1 VKKAT
6 LLLVLLATL
15 LICAI
20 HWVTSSNTIHGVESI
35 TGNKISLWKY
45 QPSKEHTD
53 DINTVINSL
62 WDPHKNAQEK
72 RDIISNLK
80 TKIPTNDY
88 DLKLNHKKPLEFTAY
103 QVSKLIAYALGTQNK
118 ELATILCKS
127 TDARI
132 MCQYAPE
139 FFDKAFGLPHL
150 FACQPNQ
157 IYTFSSWLINQKQ
170 YEDFAFL
177 LQNAKVINALLDAK
191 KNALDLPKPFDQLF
205 NTDWVRLRYDL
216 NGTDALLNAF
226 YIIYRNVKLNG
237 LPPSEQD
244 KHLIRFDIER
254 VMKELRLLIEKTKIS
269 KNKIMEIGK
278 YLDIS
283 GSLYNSHKENY
294 AKKINVNPSNQEN
307 QE

>member
-1 VKKAT
+1 
-6 LLLVLLATL
+6 
-15 LICAI
+15 
-20 HWVTSSNTIHGVESI
+20 
-35 TGNKISLWKY
+35 
-45 QPSKEHTD
+45 
-53 DINTVINSL
+53 
-62 WDPHKNAQEK
+62 
-72 RDIISNLK
+72 
-80 TKIPTNDY
+80 
-88 DLKLNHKKPLEFTAY
+88 
-103 QVSKLIAYALGTQNK
+103 
-118 ELATILCKS
+118 
-127 TDARI
+127 
-132 MCQYAPE
+132 
-139 FFDKAFGLPHL
+139 
-150 FACQPNQ
+150 
-157 IYTFSSWLINQKQ
+157 
-170 YEDFAFL
+170 
-177 LQNAKVINALLDAK
+177 
-191 KNALDLPKPFDQLF
+191 
-205 NTDWVRLRYDL
+205 L